1 MVIGCGGAGK
11 STLARG
17 IAARTGLP
25 LVHLDR
31 HYWRPGWQ
39 EPDKQ
44 AWREQVAVLAAVPR
58 WIMDGNYGDTIDLR
72 LARADTVIVLDP
84 PPWRCLLGVLTR
96 AARWYG
102 RSRED
107 MAPGCPERIDGAFL
121 LYVWSYRRTHR
132 PRVLALLRDFPGDR
146 VHLRSRRAARGYLAT
161 LRPTPDDRPA
171 RGVTANGV

>member
-1 MVIGCGGAGK
+1 MVVGCGGAGK

-39 EPDKQ
+39 EPGKH
-44 AWREQVAVLAAVPR
+44 AWREQVAVLAAAPR
-58 WIMDGNYGDTIDLR
+58 WIMDGNFGTRSIC
-72 LARADTVIVLDP
+72 AWRAPTRVIVLDP
-84 PPWRCLLGVLTR
+84 PTWRCLLGVLTR

-121 LYVWSYRRTHR
+121 RYVWRYRRTHP

-146 VHLRSRRAARGYLAT
+146 VHLRGRRAARGYLAT

-171 RGVTANGV
+171 RGATANGV